1 MFICNFK
8 LNGAKLARI
17 CFICILVVVLLIL
30 CFSVYKIFSKTK
42 NEELKIDEEVLD
54 YETACVKKD
63 GILEISPK
71 NYTNVLQAVHN
82 DVDSYVSCKLHFSG
96 YVYRL
101 LDFDPNQFVL
111 ARDMLVSDDKSQTLV
126 VGFLCSYDNA
136 MDFEEG
142 TWVDLTGTITK
153 EDFHGEIPVI
163 KVESIEKIDKPEE
176 PYVFPPD
183 RTYIPTS
190 FMF

>member
-8 LNGAKLARI
+8 LNGSKI
-17 CFICILVVVLLIL
+17 VKISFICIFIIVLLII
-30 CFSVYKIFSKTK
+30 CSSVYKIFFKHKKIESNS
-42 NEELKIDEEVLD
+42 NEEILNNGTTCE
-54 YETACVKKD
+54 KKN
-63 GILEISPK
+63 GILEIDSK

-82 DVDSYVSCKLHFSG
+82 DVDSYIGCKLHFSG

-101 LDFDPNQFVL
+101 LDFEPNQFVL
-111 ARDMLVSDDKSQTLV
+111 ARDMLVSEDKSQTLV
-126 VGFLCSYDNA
+126 VGFLCSFDKA

-142 TWVDLTGTITK
+142 TWIDLIGTITK

-163 KVESIEKIDKPEE
+163 NVQSVEKIDKPES
-176 PYVFPPD
+176 PFVYPPD

-190 FMF
+190 FIF

>member
-1 MFICNFK
+1 MFVCNFK
-8 LNGAKLARI
+8 LNGSKLAKI
-17 CFICILVVVLLIL
+17 SFISILIIVVIV
-30 CFSVYKIFSKTK
+30 FSVSIYKIFIKTK
-42 NEELKIDEEVLD
+42 INESKVDEEFLD
-54 YETACVKKD
+54 DETSCIKSNGV
-63 GILEISPK
+63 LEIEPK
-71 NYTNVLQAVHN
+71 NYTNILQAVHDN
-82 DVDSYVSCKLHFSG
+82 IDSYVGCKLHFSG

-101 LDFDPNQFVL
+101 IDFDPNQFVL

-126 VGFLCSYDNA
+126 VGFLCSYDDA
-136 MDFEEG
+136 MSFEEG

-163 KVESIEKIDKPEE
+163 QVDSISQINVPDDV
-176 PYVFPPD
+176 YVYPPD

>member
-8 LNGAKLARI
+8 LNGSKFAKI
-17 CFICILVVVLLIL
+17 CFICILLTVLLIF
-30 CFSVYKIFSKTK
+30 CFSIYSIFVSKK
-42 NEELKIDEEVLD
+42 NNDLEIDEEVLNNG
-54 YETACVKKD
+54 TACQKKD
-63 GILEISPK
+63 GVLEIEPK

-82 DVDSYVSCKLHFSG
+82 DVNSYVGCKLHFSG
-96 YVYRL
+96 YVYKL
-101 LDFDPNQFVL
+101 LDFESNQFVL
-111 ARDMLVSDDKSQTLV
+111 ARDMLVSEDKSQTLV
-126 VGFLCSYDNA
+126 VGFLCSYVNA

-163 KVESIEKIDKPEE
+163 QVESINRIDKPEDS
-176 PYVFPPD
+176 YVYPPD

-190 FMF
+190 FVF